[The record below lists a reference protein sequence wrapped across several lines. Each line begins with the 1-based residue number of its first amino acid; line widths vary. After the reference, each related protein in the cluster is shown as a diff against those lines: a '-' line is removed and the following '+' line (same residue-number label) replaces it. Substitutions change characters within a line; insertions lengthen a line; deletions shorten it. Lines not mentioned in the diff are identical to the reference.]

1 MPHPAPARVRPMGA
15 NLPRLPA
22 EATMI
27 PASSGATVMTAS
39 ALAGGGEHYNSPWLR
54 AAMLT
59 PSVSGYMTVSKAG
72 GSYNAKAL
80 QPLLAKPSM
89 ALAMTFSADPH
100 DGMVTD
106 RFSGHAV
113 VFLATATFV
122 PAQATA
128 SLR

>member
-27 PASSGATVMTAS
+27 PASSAGTIMTAS
-39 ALAGGGEHYNSPWLR
+39 TLAGGGAHYNSPWLR

-72 GSYNAKAL
+72 GSDNARAL
-80 QPLLAKPSM
+80 EPLLAE
-89 ALAMTFSADPH
+89 
-100 DGMVTD
+100 
-106 RFSGHAV
+106 AV
-113 VFLATATFV
+113 NGAGDDVLRR
-122 PAQATA
+122 PA
-128 SLR
+128 